1 MFREAKVNGWEFQAF
16 AWRIWTL
23 KYHSKGKK
31 KKEQKKEDIKMTHLE
46 FADNTVV
53 FCDVD

>member
-1 MFREAKVNGWEFQAF
+1 MENLDIEIPFKR
-16 AWRIWTL
+16 R
-23 KYHSKGKK
+23 
-31 KKEQKKEDIKMTHLE
+31 KEKRTKKEDIKMTHLE